1 MVLGSMQPLRKMQ
14 EQGLTRL
21 SLPFPDHTRVGA
33 VSTGSVL
40 LVIDITYAVGFVLF
54 PRRKLD

>member
-21 SLPFPDHTRVGA
+21 SLSQT
-33 VSTGSVL
+33 T
-40 LVIDITYAVGFVLF
+40 LVWELSA
-54 PRRKLD
+54 LDLSF